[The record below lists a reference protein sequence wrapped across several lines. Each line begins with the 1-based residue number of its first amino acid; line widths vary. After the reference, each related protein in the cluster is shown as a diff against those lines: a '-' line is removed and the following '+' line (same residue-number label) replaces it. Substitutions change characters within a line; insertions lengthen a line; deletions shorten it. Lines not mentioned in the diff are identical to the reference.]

1 MPDIDAFAY
10 DMEWWCSYGD
20 LGYDQWN
27 RWDLRVGGETDCSAL
42 VIGVLKARGFDVG
55 NATYTGN
62 MARELTARGWD
73 LLDPDT
79 DLERGDI
86 LLNHANHVAVYLGG
100 GLLAQASIDER
111 GEIAG
116 GQAGDQANE
125 TNVKPYYDYP
135 WDCVLRFTGSDTGG
149 VSTYGHGSGYNP
161 NGYGEDYVREVQ
173 QQLLAR
179 GYDLGEDGVDGILG
193 EQTYNAIKA
202 FQEANGGLEIDG
214 IPGPQTLAAL
224 RGASIVPAAAH
235 QPAVDGYWGDATT
248 RLLQGVLGTTVDG
261 IVSSQAAVNRDALP
275 GCTTGWEF
283 VPTEVAE
290 GSLLIEAM
298 QTALGVEADG
308 LMGPDTVNALAA
320 RYGLEGD
327 GALDAPSPTVEAM
340 QRALLNGGW

>member
-1 MPDIDAFAY
+1 MPDIDAVAY
-10 DMEWWCSYGD
+10 DMTWWCQYGD
-20 LGYDQWN
+20 LGYDQYN

-42 VIGVLKARGFDVG
+42 IIGVLKARGFDVG
-55 NATYTGN
+55 GATYTGN
-62 MARELTARGWD
+62 MARELTQRGWVM
-73 LLDPDT
+73 LDPDT

-86 LLNHANHVAVYLGG
+86 LLSHANHVAMYIGG

-116 GQAGDQANE
+116 GQSGDQANE

-135 WDCVLRFTGSDTGG
+135 WDCILRYTGSDTGG
-149 VSTYGHGSGYNP
+149 QSTYGHGSGYNA

-173 QQLLAR
+173 TLLLAR
-179 GYDLGEDGVDGILG
+179 GYDLGEDGADGILG
-193 EQTYNAIKA
+193 ENTYNAIKA

-224 RGASIVPAAAH
+224 RGASIVPTAAH

-261 IVSSQAAVNRDALP
+261 VVSSQAAVNRDSLP

-298 QTALGVEADG
+298 QAALGVEADG
-308 LMGPDTVNALAA
+308 LMGPDTANALAA

-327 GALDAPSPTVEAM
+327 GCLDAPSPTVEEM
-340 QRALLNGGW
+340 QRELLNGGW